1 MPKVYTQF
9 ELPPSEPTP
18 AGDRFLDTFQEE
30 IQKDGTKALIAIGK
44 TNIYDRIQ
52 EDLENTKI
60 ENILKAMTLGDFS
73 MLRQEEPV
81 YIDATSFPKNLM
93 ECQNI
98 VLKAKAEFDK
108 MPTEVK
114 ELFNNSADMYVNE
127 MGTKEFFEKMSPYNK
142 KIEEIQKAGSLKK
155 YNQMVAEQAK
165 FEKDVEIAK
174 GVSEE

>member
-9 ELPPSEPTP
+9 DIPEKTPTP
-18 AGDRFLDTFQEE
+18 AGDKYLETFQEE
-30 IQKDGTKALIAIGK
+30 IQKDGTILLVEIGK

-52 EDLENTKI
+52 EDLESTKI

-73 MLRQEEPV
+73 MLRQKEPV
-81 YIDATSFPKNLM
+81 YIDATTFPKNLM

-98 VLKAKAEFDK
+98 VLKAKAEFEK

-127 MGTKEFFEKMSPYNK
+127 MGTKEFFEKMSPYNQ
-142 KIEEIQKAGSLKK
+142 KIADIEKAGNLKK
-155 YNQMVAEQAK
+155 YNEMVAKEAK
-165 FEKDVEIAK
+165 FQKDVETAK
-174 GVSEE
+174 GASEE